1 MGLPL
6 PTPMDESHF
15 EEHGEGMK
23 FEVVFKIGHRL
34 RFEILRSPGAG

>member
-15 EEHGEGMK
+15 EENREGMK
-23 FEVVFKIGHRL
+23 FGIVFKHWVYV
-34 RFEILRSPGAG
+34 